1 MNLHARITDFCGTH
15 LVPGYLAGVYRSG
28 ELEIVAHGT
37 ANVTSGAPMR
47 PETGFLFGSIT
58 KVMTTTLVLQQVE
71 RGTLDLDRPVVDY
84 LPSFALT
91 TPGAASKILVRH
103 LLSHDSGID
112 ADLFFPDA
120 CGPGALAAYLDGLG
134 RQCGS
139 LFEPGEYVSYS
150 NGGMIVAGRLLETVT
165 GIPYPDLLRRDLYGP
180 AGMTDSSVSAQEAIL
195 RSTAIG
201 HFPSYDTGTARPTEM
216 FMLPDTWGPAGATP
230 IGTIRDLITLGR
242 MHLDGGLAPHGTRV
256 LSAEMIARMHTVSH
270 DMGVANVPPV
280 GLGLL
285 LIPFGDTTVLS
296 ISGASP
302 GGVAVLAVVPS
313 LDLVFAAFGNAPQ
326 SLALHDELLLSLIRE
341 HVPVAFPP
349 LEKIKTN
356 LERYAGTYRSNQ
368 LKVDVRVVDGELEE
382 QVTYEP
388 ADRSQEAIF
397 TRFAG
402 GSFSAPPTRYVP
414 VGENLFAPAA
424 LPLETLDGHA
434 RQYLISYLGDTD
446 GRPTHRCA
454 GGRMTRRTPK

>member
-1 MNLHARITDFCGTH
+1 MNEMTHLNERIPAFCDAN
-15 LVPGYLAGVYRSG
+15 LVPGYLAGVYRGG

-58 KVMTTTLVLQQVE
+58 KVMTTTLVLQQVSL
-71 RGTLDLDRPVVDY
+71 GTLDLDRPVVEY
-84 LPSFALT
+84 LPSFRLT
-91 TPGAASKILVRH
+91 SPGAAEKILVRH

-112 ADLFFPDA
+112 ADLYFPDA
-120 CGPGALAAYLDGLG
+120 SGPEALEVYLDGLG

-150 NGGMIVAGRLLETVT
+150 NGGMIVAGRLLEAVT
-165 GIPYPDLLRRDLYGP
+165 GVRYHDLLRRDVYGP
-180 AGMTDSSVSAQEAIL
+180 LGMTGASVSAKEAIL
-195 RSTAIG
+195 RSVAIG
-201 HFPSYDTGTARPTEM
+201 HFPSFESGTARPTSL

-230 IGTIRDLITLGR
+230 IGTIQDLIALGR
-242 MHLDGGLAPHGTRV
+242 MHLDGGGSGV
-256 LSAEMIARMHTVSH
+256 LSAEMIGRMHSVAH

-296 ISGASP
+296 MSGASP

-326 SLALHDELLLSLIRE
+326 SLALHDELLLWLIRE
-341 HVPVAFPP
+341 QVPVSFPR
-349 LEKIKTN
+349 LEPIKTE
-356 LERYAGTYRSNQ
+356 LRRYAGTYRSQQ
-368 LKVDVRVVDGELEE
+368 LRVDVRVVDGGLEE

-388 ADRSQEAIF
+388 ADASQEAIF
-397 TRFAG
+397 TQFAG
-402 GSFSAPPTRYVP
+402 GSFAAPPTRYVA
-414 VGENLFAPAA
+414 VGEDLFAPAA

-434 RQYLISYLGDTD
+434 RQYLISYLGNRD

-454 GGRMTRRTPK
+454 GGRMTRRVW

>member
-1 MNLHARITDFCGTH
+1 MNLNERIPAFCDKN
-15 LVPGYLAGVYRSG
+15 LVPGYLAGVYRGG

-37 ANVTSGAPMR
+37 ANIASDAPMR
-47 PETGFLFGSIT
+47 PDTGFLFGSIT

-71 RGTLDLDRPVVDY
+71 RGALELHRPVVDY
-84 LPSFALT
+84 LPSFRLT
-91 TPGAASKILVRH
+91 TPGAAEKILVRH

-112 ADLFFPDA
+112 ADLYFPDA
-120 CGPGALAAYLDGLG
+120 SGPAALEVYLDGLG

-139 LFEPGEYVSYS
+139 LFEAGEYVSYS
-150 NGGMIVAGRLLETVT
+150 NGGMIVAGRLLEAVT
-165 GIPYPDLLRRDLYGP
+165 GVRYHDLLRRDLYGP
-180 AGMTDSSVSAQEAIL
+180 LGMTGASVSAKEAIL

-201 HFPSYDTGTARPTEM
+201 HFPSFETGTARPTSL
-216 FMLPDTWGPAGATP
+216 FMLPDSWGPAGATP
-230 IGTIRDLITLGR
+230 IGTIRDLIALGR
-242 MHLDGGLAPHGTRV
+242 MHLDGGSGV
-256 LSAEMIARMHTVSH
+256 LSAEMIQRMHTVTH

-296 ISGASP
+296 MSGASP

-326 SLALHDELLLSLIRE
+326 ALALHDELLLWLIRQQA
-341 HVPVAFPP
+341 PVTFPP
-349 LEKIKTN
+349 LQPIKIE
-356 LERYAGTYRSNQ
+356 LQRYAGTYRSQQ
-368 LKVDVRVVDGELEE
+368 LRVDVRVVDGGLEE

-388 ADRSQEAIF
+388 ADASQEAIF

-402 GSFSAPPTRYVP
+402 GSFSAPPTRYVA
-414 VGENLFAPAA
+414 VGEDLFAPAA

-434 RQYLISYLGDTD
+434 RQYLISYLGDSD

-454 GGRMTRRTPK
+454 GGRMTRRVAE